1 MIEDLPNK
9 NNFYE
14 IQQFREVWVWA
25 IIFIVLYA
33 LILPVLIGIVSILP
47 SIILVSIGFGFFW
60 LFYRMYLLIVIK
72 EDGIQ
77 IKFFPFTDF
86 IILFN
91 KIKNYKIKKYR
102 PITEYGGW
110 GIRFNKSG
118 KAYTV
123 SGKIGLQIEL
133 SNGKSI
139 LIGTQKSDALLQSVN
154 KNFK

>member
-1 MIEDLPNK
+1 MQLVRLQRLSEGTQISLS
-9 NNFYE
+9 
-14 IQQFREVWVWA
+14 WA
-25 IIFIVLYA
+25 DH
-33 LILPVLIGIVSILP
+33 LIKELGVYDDVTIIGIASILLR
-47 SIILVSIGFGFFW
+47 IILVSIGFGFIW
-60 LFYRMYLLIVIK
+60 LFYRMYLLTVIK

-86 IILFN
+86 IIPFN

-102 PITEYGGW
+102 PITEYEGW

-154 KNFK
+154 KTFK